1 MDTRMLAERDNPP
14 ELFPADCPLDGDGG
28 LWWVARVRPRQEKAL
43 AWDLL
48 RASVSYFLPMYEAV
62 RRSRQ
67 RSWKTKLPLFAGY
80 LFFRGQENQRL
91 GALKT
96 GRVADLLAVHDQQQL
111 VRELTAIQR
120 LIESGIGVDPY
131 PALRR
136 GVRCRIRSG
145 PLQGIEGKVAQR
157 RARSRF
163 VVEVGILGQ
172 GAAVTIDGS
181 LLEPVD

>member
-1 MDTRMLAERDNPP
+1 MLAERDNPP
-14 ELFPADCPLDGDGG
+14 QLFPADCPLGSDGG
-28 LWWVARVRPRQEKAL
+28 VWWVARVRPRQEKAL

-62 RRSRQ
+62 RRSRG
-67 RSWKTKLPLFAGY
+67 RSWKTALPLFPGY
-80 LFFRGQENQRL
+80 LFFRGQESERL

-96 GRVADLLAVHDQQQL
+96 GRIADLLVVRDQRQL
-111 VRELTAIQR
+111 AGELAAIRR
-120 LIESGIGVDPY
+120 LIESGVGVDPY

-145 PLQGIEGKVAQR
+145 PLQGVEGKVAQL